1 MRAAVED
8 LDTPHPLHAQLP
20 AVYADDA
27 FAGRLL
33 AALDSVLAP
42 VFATLDC
49 LPGYLDPRLAPADF
63 VDWLGGWVAAD
74 VDADWPLPRRREAVA
89 RAVELHRLRGT
100 RRGLAEQIRMAFGVT
115 AEIAESG
122 GTSWSATPR
131 SPLPGSA
138 ETALTVRVRVRD
150 PAAVPLAQLRHLV
163 ETNRPAHVPCRVE
176 VVEG

>member
-20 AVYADDA
+20 AVYADDD
-27 FAGRLL
+27 FAGQLL
-33 AALDSVLAP
+33 TALDAVLAP

-49 LPGYLDPRLAPADF
+49 LPGYLNPRLAPADF

-74 VDADWPLPRRREAVA
+74 VDAGWPLPRRREAVA
-89 RAVELHRLRGT
+89 RAVEMHRLRGT
-100 RRGLAEQIRMAFGVT
+100 RRGLAEQVRMAFGVEP
-115 AEIAESG
+115 EIEESG
-122 GTSWSATPR
+122 GVSWSATPR

-138 ETALTVRVRVRD
+138 EAALTVRVHARD
-150 PAAVPLAQLRHLV
+150 PAAVPLAQLRLLV
-163 ETNRPAHVPCRVE
+163 ETNRPAHVPCQVE